1 MPAPSSDDEDA
12 LLESLEHETDNDP
25 SIAHLREARIQQL
38 ATELSRAK
46 QQRNEGFGTYNQI
59 TDEKRLMEITTS
71 VKKCIVH
78 FYKPDFN
85 RCRIMDGHLEALAGV
100 HLEARFIRIHVEHA
114 PFLVTK
120 LGVKV
125 LPCVITF
132 VDGISVDRVVGFEG
146 LGYSPDNFETADLER
161 RFAGAGALERRTGIL
176 GKDVA
181 VGTERTRKEEKK
193 GADDGYDDDDD
204 DEWD

>member
-100 HLEARFIRIHVEHA
+100 HLEARVLRINVEHA

-125 LPCVITF
+125 LPCIISF
-132 VDGISVDRVVGFEG
+132 MDGVSVDRVVGFEG
-146 LGYSPDNFETADLER
+146 LGYSPDSFETGDLER
-161 RFAGAGALERRTGIL
+161 RLVGAGVLERGTGVL

-181 VGTERTRKEEKK
+181 VRTERFRKEEKK
-193 GADDGYDDDDD
+193 GTDDGDDDDA
-204 DEWD
+204 EWD

>member
-46 QQRNEGFGTYNQI
+46 QRRNEGFGTYNQI
-59 TDEKRLMEITTS
+59 TDEKWLMEITTS
-71 VKKCIVH
+71 IKKCIVH

-100 HLEARFIRIHVEHA
+100 HLEARFLRIDVEHA

-125 LPCVITF
+125 LPCVIAF
-132 VDGISVDRVVGFEG
+132 MDGISVDRVVGFEG
-146 LGYSPDNFETADLER
+146 LGYDPNNFETAALESR
-161 RFAGAGALERRTGIL
+161 LVGAGILEKGTGVV
-176 GKDVA
+176 GKDVS
-181 VGTERTRKEEKK
+181 VGTQRTRGEAKNAAEN
-193 GADDGYDDDDD
+193 GDDD

>member
-1 MPAPSSDDEDA
+1 
-12 LLESLEHETDNDP
+12 
-25 SIAHLREARIQQL
+25 
-38 ATELSRAK
+38 
-46 QQRNEGFGTYNQI
+46 
-59 TDEKRLMEITTS
+59 MEITTS

-100 HLEARFIRIHVEHA
+100 HLEARFLRINVEHA

-125 LPCVITF
+125 LPCVIAF
-132 VDGISVDRVVGFEG
+132 MDGVSVDRVVGFEG
-146 LGYSPDNFETADLER
+146 LGYNPDSFETADLER
-161 RFAGAGALERRTGIL
+161 RLLGAGVLQRGTSVL

-181 VGTERTRKEEKK
+181 VRTERTRKEEQR
-193 GADDGYDDDDD
+193 GTDDGDDDDD